1 MPHTFAAKCLS
12 GSCIA
17 TTGKHV
23 AWEAMD
29 HLESPGNEPIG
40 EVVMK
45 KQKQV
50 PTQTRSRGHH
60 EKERYHVA
68 IVSPGADRE

>member
-40 EVVMK
+40 EGVMK
-45 KQKQV
+45 KQKQCQRK
-50 PTQTRSRGHH
+50 PAHGDTTKKRD
-60 EKERYHVA
+60 
-68 IVSPGADRE
+68 IMSPSSAPGLT